1 MKRQYMGCAGP
12 GRQRDQHGAPLLV
25 RDRTGH
31 ALIGA
36 RQAPPPDP
44 GMIPL
49 TVPGDEGDDGVR
61 VLPRGRPVA

>member
-1 MKRQYMGCAGP
+1 M
-12 GRQRDQHGAPLLV
+12 HLSLV

-36 RQAPPPDP
+36 RQAPAPDS

-49 TVPGDEGDDGVR
+49 TVPATKATTVFGFYREADPSLE
-61 VLPRGRPVA
+61 